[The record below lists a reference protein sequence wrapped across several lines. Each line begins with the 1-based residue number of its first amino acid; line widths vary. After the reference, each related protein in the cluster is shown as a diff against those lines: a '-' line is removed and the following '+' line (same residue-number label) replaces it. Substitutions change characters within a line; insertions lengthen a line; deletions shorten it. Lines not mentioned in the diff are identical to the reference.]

1 MEAQL
6 TRPNISDQILAKKFL
21 AELDEL
27 THDIF
32 AKHKRSVSFQISEKH
47 VDVSIPI
54 SAFKL
59 LKTILEAM
67 AEGKALT
74 LIPSESELST
84 QQAADMINVSRPYI
98 VNLIDRGELP
108 AKLVG
113 KHRRILLKDLLD
125 LDAKMKGQRKE
136 GLKELARE
144 AQDLNLGY

>member
-21 AELDEL
+21 AEFDEL
-27 THDIF
+27 AHDIF
-32 AKHKRSVSFQISEKH
+32 AKQKRSVSFHISEKH
-47 VDVSIPI
+47 IDVSIPV

-59 LKTILEAM
+59 LNTILKAM
-67 AEGKALT
+67 AEGKAFT

-84 QQAADMINVSRPYI
+84 QQAADMINVSRPHI
-98 VNLIDRGELP
+98 VSLIERGEL
-108 AKLVG
+108 AARSVG
-113 KHRRILLKDLLD
+113 KHRRILLKDLLE

-136 GLKELARE
+136 GLKELAKE

>member
-6 TRPNISDQILAKKFL
+6 TRPNTSDQLLALKFL
-21 AELDEL
+21 EQFDEL
-27 THDIF
+27 SQEILS
-32 AKHKRSVSFQISEKH
+32 KQQRSVSLQVSESH
-47 VDVSIPI
+47 INVTIPV

-59 LKTILEAM
+59 LKAIIKAM

-84 QQAADMINVSRPYI
+84 QQAADMLNVSRPYI
-98 VNLIDRGELP
+98 VSLIQQSKLP

-113 KHRRILLKDLLD
+113 KHRRIFLKDLLE
-125 LDAKMKGQRKE
+125 LGAEMKIQRKE
-136 GLKELARE
+136 GLKELSKE